1 MGQITPADVAA
12 RCLPIEL
19 LVMDVDGVLTDGV
32 IALDD
37 LGTETK
43 RFHVRDG
50 VGLALWH
57 RASKRSAI
65 LSGRQAK
72 AVDRRA
78 AELGI
83 KHVLQGREQKG
94 SSLRTLFN
102 ELDLSP
108 RQVCF
113 LGDDL
118 PDLSALFISGLAVC
132 PADAALEVQHA
143 AHFITQASGG
153 QGAVREAIELIL
165 KAQERWNDLVES
177 AFAAPAT

>member
-1 MGQITPADVAA
+1 MGQITPADLTA

-32 IALDD
+32 IAFDD
-37 LGTETK
+37 LGIQTK
-43 RFHVRDG
+43 HFHVRDG

-57 RASKRSAI
+57 RAGKRSAI

-72 AVDRRA
+72 AVDCRA
-78 AELGI
+78 AELRI
-83 KHVLQGREQKG
+83 QHVLQGLEQKG
-94 SSLRTLFN
+94 NSLRTLIG

-113 LGDDL
+113 IGDDL
-118 PDLSALFISGLAVC
+118 PDLPALFISGLAVC
-132 PADAALEVQHA
+132 PADAAPEVECA
-143 AHFITQASGG
+143 AHFITQAPGG

-165 KAQERWNDLVES
+165 KAQERWTDLVES
-177 AFAAPAT
+177 AFAATVT